1 MISSFSPFVLNQAQG
16 QILYPCP
23 NGYQHNSLGL
33 CTPIISS
40 SPNLQECPVGYIKS
54 HSGVCELVGSS
65 SETLS
70 NATNQTLNQ
79 GSSLVQQP
87 PNTAETEPLQQLQ
100 PLQQQPQPPPAQQQQ
115 WSTYQ
120 DPSGIFA
127 ISYPSNWI
135 PTPGNDGGIMFR
147 APAETFSDKYVN
159 AAVLVKSDTLPSLTN
174 TLQAMTEYKLK
185 SYSVSTPDDKL
196 IQSQGTSLAGLPA
209 HMVIVQFL
217 SVGNFLDLWEMAKL
231 MALEEW
237 TVKDD
242 KSYSILYITP
252 VEKFEQY
259 LPIAQQMINSF
270 RILS

>member
-1 MISSFSPFVLNQAQG
+1 MNREITISSTALIIMISSFSPFVLNQAQG

-135 PTPGNDGGIMFR
+135 PTPGNDGGIMF
-147 APAETFSDKYVN
+147 
-159 AAVLVKSDTLPSLTN
+159 
-174 TLQAMTEYKLK
+174 
-185 SYSVSTPDDKL
+185 
-196 IQSQGTSLAGLPA
+196 
-209 HMVIVQFL
+209 
-217 SVGNFLDLWEMAKL
+217 
-231 MALEEW
+231 
-237 TVKDD
+237 
-242 KSYSILYITP
+242 
-252 VEKFEQY
+252 
-259 LPIAQQMINSF
+259 
-270 RILS
+270 